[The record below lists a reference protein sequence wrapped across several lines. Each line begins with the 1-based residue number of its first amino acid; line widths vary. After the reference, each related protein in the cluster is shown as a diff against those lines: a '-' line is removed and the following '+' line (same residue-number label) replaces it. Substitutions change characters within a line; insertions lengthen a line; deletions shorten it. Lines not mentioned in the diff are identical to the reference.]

1 MNKKGYYI
9 KKEKKGELILNIYCE
24 DFKAYLDELSHV
36 NGWVRFSIYE
46 REKAALN
53 GLTHNM
59 SAIPSAST
67 ENK

>member
-9 KKEKKGELILNIYCE
+9 GKHKKGELVLNIYVD
-24 DFKAYLDELSHV
+24 DFKAYLDELTAV

-46 REKAALN
+46 REKPALN

-59 SAIPSAST
+59 EAILT
-67 ENK
+67 NKGPID

>member
-1 MNKKGYYI
+1 MKRNGFYI
-9 KKEKKGELILNIYCE
+9 KKEKKGELILNIYVD
-24 DFKAYLDELSHV
+24 DFKAYLDELTAV

-46 REKAALN
+46 REKPALN

-59 SAIPSAST
+59 QAIQVILS

>member
-1 MNKKGYYI
+1 MTKKGFYI
-9 KKEKKGELILNIYCE
+9 KKERKNELILNIYAE
-24 DFKAYLDELSHV
+24 DFKQYLDQLRKV
-36 NGWVRFSIYE
+36 NGWVRFRIYE

-59 SAIPSAST
+59 QLIPGNNT

>member
-1 MNKKGYYI
+1 MKRNGYYI

-24 DFKAYLDELSHV
+24 DFKAYLDELSNV

-46 REKAALN
+46 REKPALN

-59 SAIPSAST
+59 QAIQVNNT

>member
-9 KKEKKGELILNIYCE
+9 KKEKKGELILNVYVD
-24 DFKAYLDELSHV
+24 DFKAYLDELSAV

-46 REKAALN
+46 REKPALN

-59 SAIPSAST
+59 QAIQISKT
-67 ENK
+67 EK

>member
-1 MNKKGYYI
+1 MEKKGYYI
-9 KKEKKGELILNIYCE
+9 KKEKKGELVLNIYIE
-24 DFKAYLDELSHV
+24 DFKDYLDELNAI

-46 REKAALN
+46 REKPALN

-59 SAIPSAST
+59 QAIQVSNT

>member
-1 MNKKGYYI
+1 MKRNGFYI
-9 KKEKKGELILNIYCE
+9 KKEKKGEIVLNIYVD
-24 DFKAYLDELSHV
+24 DFKSYLDELSHV

-46 REKAALN
+46 REKPALN

-59 SAIPSAST
+59 QAIPGGNT

>member
-1 MNKKGYYI
+1 MKRNGFYI
-9 KKEKKGELILNIYCE
+9 KKEKKGELILNIYCD
-24 DFKAYLDELSHV
+24 DFKVYLDELSAV

-46 REKAALN
+46 REKPALN

-59 SAIPSAST
+59 QAIPGAST